1 MVLWIV
7 QGLSSGFLFDCV
19 CFGCLLENHVLTLK
33 PKVLVLDDDVLAL
46 ELYSRE
52 LREDYQVITSESVL
66 ESRDY
71 LKELSFDVL
80 IIEPAINDDEGWGF
94 LREIQTAG
102 NSPAVVLCSVEDERC
117 AGYSQ
122 GALAYLVKP
131 VLPATLHILI
141 DQITAKNHSNRNKDW
156 KEAHDTN

>member
-1 MVLWIV
+1 M
-7 QGLSSGFLFDCV
+7 GFLLIAYDL
-19 CFGCLLENHVLTLK
+19 GCLLENSVFPLK

-80 IIEPAINDDEGWGF
+80 IIEPAINDDEGWCF

-102 NSPAVVLCSVEDERC
+102 SSPAVVLCSVEDERC
-117 AGYSQ
+117 AGYGQ
-122 GALAYLVKP
+122 GAP
-131 VLPATLHILI
+131 GLPGQTSFAG
-141 DQITAKNHSNRNKDW
+141 
-156 KEAHDTN
+156 